1 MTQFE
6 AGLGWDEWGGCM
18 LEFTQVEVA
27 GGKQTKGFATREM
40 QLWDGFEL
48 LVIYNLQ
55 VCVCGAMRG
64 GGEDWRQN
72 LRSTAFV
79 GGRI

>member
-6 AGLGWDEWGGCM
+6 AGLGWDEWSCM

-40 QLWDGFEL
+40 QLWDDFEFL
-48 LVIYNLQ
+48 AI
-55 VCVCGAMRG
+55 
-64 GGEDWRQN
+64 
-72 LRSTAFV
+72 
-79 GGRI
+79 